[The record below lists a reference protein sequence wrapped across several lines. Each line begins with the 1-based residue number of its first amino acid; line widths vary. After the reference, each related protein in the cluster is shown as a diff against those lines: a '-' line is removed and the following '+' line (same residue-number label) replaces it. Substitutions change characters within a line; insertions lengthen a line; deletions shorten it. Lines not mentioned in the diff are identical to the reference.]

1 MIECVHSTTNKD
13 AKVGG
18 ATAKQQFK
26 KIRTKRGNL
35 DVPRFE
41 IKVIALFHVKFKKFP
56 WLCIEL
62 VNTCKI
68 HF

>member
-56 WLCIEL
+56 
-62 VNTCKI
+62 
-68 HF
+68 